1 MEEALATEYYQL
13 KQQEKAIMERL
24 AKLRDALTKKT
35 GKRRAGAFM
44 VNVGSW
50 TKEIM
55 DQEAARGALVGA
67 GIAVP
72 MKSTPQVR
80 LTVEPWVDL
89 LGVETVGA
97 V

>member
-13 KQQEKAIMERL
+13 KQQEYAVKKRL
-24 AKLRDALTKKT
+24 EKLSVELKKT
-35 GKRRAGAFM
+35 TGERRAGGFM
-44 VNVGSW
+44 VMVDSS
-50 TKEIM
+50 TMEIM
-55 DQEAARGALVGA
+55 DQEAAREALEGA

-80 LTVEPWVDL
+80 LTVRPWVAL
-89 LGVETVGA
+89 PGVETRGV